1 MMQKC
6 KKPGV
11 FELTKQQ
18 LCDQARAIGKN
29 CWLGKAESEIVNRS
43 IEDVKEKQT
52 EGHSKNK

>member
-1 MMQKC
+1 MQKC

-11 FELTKQQ
+11 FEITKQQ

-43 IEDVKEKQT
+43 IEDVKENQT
-52 EGHSKNK
+52 EEHSKNK